1 MGQTTVG
8 AFTCVGGRALF
19 KKVATRTDGANLL
32 RIAHKGSVTK
42 LAALFALAGGRD
54 KGADVVNSSPKLN
67 VIGQGEGSVHYLDV
81 GGRYFAL
88 QGLAKTKHPFS
99 RHNVVNGQKG
109 SSRDSGG
116 DIRNDCLDGGG
127 KGLLRD
133 KGDGFI
139 VKLFKGGKDSKIFYI
154 IYCDRN
160 RLAYFT
166 FNVVCEVGVLTV
178 KGD

>member
-67 VIGQGEGSVHYLDV
+67 VIGQGEMQTVT
-81 GGRYFAL
+81 
-88 QGLAKTKHPFS
+88 QMT
-99 RHNVVNGQKG
+99 
-109 SSRDSGG
+109 
-116 DIRNDCLDGGG
+116 
-127 KGLLRD
+127 
-133 KGDGFI
+133 
-139 VKLFKGGKDSKIFYI
+139 LFKYAHCF
-154 IYCDRN
+154 RM
-160 RLAYFT
+160 RTVLACALFLNAHYFRMRT
-166 FNVVCEVGVLTV
+166 IQAG
-178 KGD
+178 